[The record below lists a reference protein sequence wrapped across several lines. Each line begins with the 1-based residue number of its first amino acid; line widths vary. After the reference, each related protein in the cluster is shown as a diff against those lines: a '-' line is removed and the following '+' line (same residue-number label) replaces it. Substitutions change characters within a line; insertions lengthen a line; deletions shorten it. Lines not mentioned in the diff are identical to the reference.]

1 MTIIT
6 GPSQARKLLVNNW
19 HAIEPNE
26 ECQGGTHERLTAPSC
41 QSWSVMAATVMTTA
55 VMASTVVA
63 SAMMTT
69 EYLVKEAA
77 AMMSGAVMA
86 EMTAAMMA
94 EGMVQ
99 AQVDTEASPIVTPV
113 IIRGGVNNDRIALDV
128 NRLTLD
134 VNRCGRRGADY
145 LLDGRS
151 GPGFDWRAR
160 YRSWLA
166 DGLLG
171 F

>member
-1 MTIIT
+1 
-6 GPSQARKLLVNNW
+6 
-19 HAIEPNE
+19 
-26 ECQGGTHERLTAPSC
+26 
-41 QSWSVMAATVMTTA
+41 MAATVMTAA
-55 VMASTVVA
+55 VMASTMMA
-63 SAMMTT
+63 TAMMTTAMMTT

-77 AMMSGAVMA
+77 AMMPGAVMA
-86 EMTAAMMA
+86 EMAAPMMA

-99 AQVDTEASPIVTPV
+99 AQVDTEASPIVTAV
-113 IIRGGVNNDRIALDV
+113 ILRGGVNYDRIALDV

-151 GPGFDWRAR
+151 GPGFGWRAR
-160 YRSWLA
+160 HRSWLA